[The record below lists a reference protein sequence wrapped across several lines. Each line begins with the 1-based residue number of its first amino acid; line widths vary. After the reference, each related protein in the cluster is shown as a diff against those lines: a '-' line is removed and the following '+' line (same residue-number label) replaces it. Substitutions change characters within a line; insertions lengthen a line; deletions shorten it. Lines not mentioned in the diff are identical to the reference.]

1 MLAKMVGAMLYNY
14 VAFAVFTVL
23 AFLVP
28 ASLLIGSKLVSKK
41 YPGNPIKGAPWE
53 SGEAS
58 VGGARDIDNEYLPFF
73 SLFLPFEV
81 ITGILIVWSV
91 SAHGL
96 GFYTGIGMIVLAVA
110 ATAASVFGYKI
121 IVG

>member
-1 MLAKMVGAMLYNY
+1 MLYDY
-14 VAFAVFTVL
+14 IALAVFTVL

-28 ASLLIGSKLVSKK
+28 LGLILGSKLIARRS
-41 YPGNPIKGAPWE
+41 PGNPIKNAPWE

-58 VGGARDIDNEYLPFF
+58 VGRARDVENEYLPFF

-81 ITGILIVWSV
+81 VAGILLVWSI
-91 SAHGL
+91 SAYGL
-96 GFYTGIGMIVLAVA
+96 SYSVDLGMIVLAIASGA
-110 ATAASVFGYKI
+110 AAVFGYRT